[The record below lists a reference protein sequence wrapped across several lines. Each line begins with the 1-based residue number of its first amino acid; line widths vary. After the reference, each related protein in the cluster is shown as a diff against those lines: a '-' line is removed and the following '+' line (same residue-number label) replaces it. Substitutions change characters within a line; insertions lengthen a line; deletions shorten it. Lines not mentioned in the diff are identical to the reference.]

1 MEIVEHIDEVENNL
15 PDLFTKEELDN
26 AVKYDPEIDYRKE
39 LIEKY
44 EYYEIENNKGLDDY
58 IEDKDKVALIRYCDL
73 IVKKNYKEY
82 PSPMDEILVK
92 KMYYETIK
100 NMNKEDYLKEK
111 KEQNELSTLEKEL
124 QKIKDETNIEYA
136 LKELENN

>member
-15 PDLFTKEELDN
+15 PDLFTKQELDD

-44 EYYEIENNKGLDDY
+44 EYYEIENNEGLDDY

-82 PSPMDEILVK
+82 PAPMDEILVK

-111 KEQNELSTLEKEL
+111 KEQSELSTLEKEL

>member
-44 EYYEIENNKGLDDY
+44 ETYEIENNEGLDDY
-58 IEDKDKVALIRYCDL
+58 IEDKDKVALIRYCDT